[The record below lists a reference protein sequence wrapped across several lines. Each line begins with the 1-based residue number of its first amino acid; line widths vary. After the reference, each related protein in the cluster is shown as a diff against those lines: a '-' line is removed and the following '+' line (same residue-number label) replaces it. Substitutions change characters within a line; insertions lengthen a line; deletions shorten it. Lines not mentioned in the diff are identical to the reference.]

1 MYDCLYLQ
9 YRFVETEPKQRWWG
23 AGGSRVAEK
32 RALPRSAR
40 PRGAPVG
47 YDLEL
52 DAIVE
57 YAFLLLYSHLLINVV
72 VKYMKYNNNNNAAL

>member
-1 MYDCLYLQ
+1 MIVFIYSIDSWRQNLNN
-9 YRFVETEPKQRWWG
+9 
-23 AGGSRVAEK
+23 GGGGLGG

-72 VKYMKYNNNNNAAL
+72 VKYMKFNNNNNNAAL